1 MISSARPAKGFTC
14 PYLSSELFFNPCPST
29 ADFVSRIGTALASR
43 CLSQIGSNRRLRRA
57 GSREEKEMRV
67 FTRSL
72 AAAIL
77 TAGCI
82 LSIHSVNVLAQSPPP
97 GPSTSA
103 PDLSDQKLSAVA
115 AAIERVASLQKDYRQ
130 RIAGAEAPAEKER
143 IVAEAHNE
151 FTKAVTE
158 QGLSVEEYASILDMA
173 QDDAEIR
180 DKLLQRIRPSDK

>member
-1 MISSARPAKGFTC
+1 
-14 PYLSSELFFNPCPST
+14 
-29 ADFVSRIGTALASR
+29 
-43 CLSQIGSNRRLRRA
+43 
-57 GSREEKEMRV
+57 
-67 FTRSL
+67 
-72 AAAIL
+72 
-77 TAGCI
+77 
-82 LSIHSVNVLAQSPPP
+82 VNVLAQSPPP

-130 RIAGAEAPAEKER
+130 RIAEAEAPAEKER

-173 QDDAEIR
+173 QDDHEIR

>member
-29 ADFVSRIGTALASR
+29 ADFVSRIGTAVASR
-43 CLSQIGSNRRLRRA
+43 CLSEISSNRRLRRA

-77 TAGCI
+77 TAGCY

-97 GPSTSA
+97 SPSTSA

-115 AAIERVASLQKDYRQ
+115 GPIERRGSVQTEHRQ
-130 RIAGAEAPAEKER
+130 PVPGGEEPPRKE
-143 IVAEAHNE
+143 
-151 FTKAVTE
+151 
-158 QGLSVEEYASILDMA
+158 
-173 QDDAEIR
+173 
-180 DKLLQRIRPSDK
+180 